1 MKVKV
6 IRFDLVYIVPTSFL
20 FLVVRPLLL
29 VAMPFAPSSVLAPT
43 LSMVLGSWSL
53 SCFSKEGG
61 SRGPECRYLIYQALT
76 PPPAGSTPPFSSVPA
91 AAWSLAACMLGAADC
106 LWLLAGCC

>member
-29 VAMPFAPSSVLAPT
+29 VAMPFAPSSVLC
-43 LSMVLGSWSL
+43 SYLGSQKVCRVGMAL
-53 SCFSKEGG
+53 SSPKFYHQVAHT
-61 SRGPECRYLIYQALT
+61 RYATTLEWFL
-76 PPPAGSTPPFSSVPA
+76 PPLNVLSGDTVRQQ
-91 AAWSLAACMLGAADC
+91 
-106 LWLLAGCC
+106 